1 MWRSNRAGID
11 AVFPSVVWIFT
22 YNQSMQTHR
31 RLPYVWDYD
40 LDQQQFQEILDG
52 RLKKGRLN
60 QDWAAHRLLE
70 YAPYDEIIRLL
81 GYRRLVEN
89 WSRWRGRIRSMG
101 RVRGFDF
108 LVKWLPEK
116 HPELL
121 RG

>member
-1 MWRSNRAGID
+1 
-11 AVFPSVVWIFT
+11 
-22 YNQSMQTHR
+22 MQATP

-40 LDQQQFQEILDG
+40 LSLAQFREILEG
-52 RLKKGRLN
+52 RRAQGRLN
-60 QDWAAHRLLE
+60 QDWAARRLLE
-70 YAPYDEIIRLL
+70 YAPYEEIIRMI
-81 GYRRLVEN
+81 GYKNLVEN
-89 WSRWRGRIRSMG
+89 WSRWRGQIRSKS